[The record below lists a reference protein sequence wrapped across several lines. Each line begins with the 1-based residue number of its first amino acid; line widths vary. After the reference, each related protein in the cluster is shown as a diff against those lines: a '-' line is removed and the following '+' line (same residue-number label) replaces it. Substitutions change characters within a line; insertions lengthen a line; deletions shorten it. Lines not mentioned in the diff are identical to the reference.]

1 MAKRGR
7 SRLLASAQAPDRL
20 HPMSRTLPTPAAPA
34 QDQTRG
40 VMAIPAF
47 RKLWQSMAFSSL
59 GDWLGLLA
67 TTAMAQQLSAGNYAK
82 ANFAIAGVFIA
93 RLLPSVFLGPLAGVI
108 ADRFDR
114 RRLMVVTDIFRAA
127 FYVSIPIVGTYFWL
141 YAATIFVECLTLF
154 WSPAK
159 EASVPNLVPKE
170 KLESANQVS
179 LLAAYGT
186 APIAA
191 ALFSILA
198 LINGAISSFFPFL
211 KSNSTDLALYINAAS
226 FAFGAWTVWGL
237 REIPKGAASKTA
249 GDVGVA
255 KSLLEG
261 WRFVSKTKVVRGL
274 IVGMVGAFIAAGA
287 VIGLARTFVGD
298 LGGGDASYGVLFGS
312 VFTGLALGI
321 AFGPRVFAQFSR
333 RRLFGAALAIAGFFL
348 IVLALIPNLV
358 IAVFVVVLLG
368 SFSGICWV
376 TGFTMLGMEV
386 QDEVRGRTFAFM
398 QSLIRVTLVAVL
410 AISPLIAAAVGRHSF
425 KVRNMSLSYNGAAIT
440 ILIAG
445 FIAMVIGI
453 VSYRQMKDRPNVS
466 LWSDIANALKGE
478 LGSITGATTKGLFI
492 AFEGGEGSGKSTQT
506 KLLKAWLEDQDHSV
520 VLSREPGGTPLG
532 NDLRTILLSHSTGV
546 ISPRAEAL
554 LYAADRAHHVF
565 SVIRPALEAGDIVIT
580 DRYFDSSIAYQ
591 GAGRVLEPGE
601 VARISRWATESLFPT
616 LTIILD
622 LPAEIGLG
630 RLKKKDRLESEPLH
644 FHERIRQEYLQL
656 ALLDQ
661 ERYLVLDGKMSVEDI
676 HTAIITRVAELP
688 ALSKVPK
695 KPTLRSRQIQAIV
708 KSGALVQAKAK
719 SATRA
724 VTHKPAKK
732 PTASKP
738 ASPATKAATAKPATK
753 ASKK

>member
-1 MAKRGR
+1 MAR
-7 SRLLASAQAPDRL
+7 S
-20 HPMSRTLPTPAAPA
+20 LPTLTPPDP
-34 QDQTRG
+34 DQTRG

-47 RKLWQSMAFSSL
+47 RRLWNAMAFSSL

-67 TTAMAQQLSAGNYAK
+67 TTAMAQQLSGGNYAR

-93 RLLPSVFLGPLAGVI
+93 RLVPSVFLGPLAGVI
-108 ADRFDR
+108 ADRLDR
-114 RRLMVVTDIFRAA
+114 RKLMIVTDILRAG
-127 FYVSIPIVGTYFWL
+127 FYISIPIIGNFFWL
-141 YAATIFVECLTLF
+141 YTATILVECITLF

-191 ALFSILA
+191 GLFSLLA
-198 LINGAISSFFPFL
+198 LINGVLASAMPFF
-211 KSNSTDLALYINAAS
+211 KGNSVDLALYINAAS
-226 FAFGAWTVWGL
+226 FAFGAWTAWGL
-237 REIPKGAASKTA
+237 HEIPKGAASKTA
-249 GDVGVA
+249 ADVGVA

-261 WRFVSKTKVVRGL
+261 WRFVSKSKIVRGL

-298 LGGGDASYGVLFGS
+298 LGGGDAAYGVLFGS

-333 RRLFGAALAIAGFFL
+333 RRLFGAALTIAGFFL
-348 IVLALIPNLV
+348 ILLAVIPNLV
-358 IAVFVVVLLG
+358 LAIFIVVLLG
-368 SFSGICWV
+368 SFSGVCWV

-386 QDEVRGRTFAFM
+386 ADEVRGRTFAFM

-410 AISPLIAAAVGRHSF
+410 AISPLIAAAVGRHDF
-425 KVRNMSLSYNGAAIT
+425 KFQNTHISYNGAAIT

-445 FIAMVIGI
+445 VVAAIIGV
-453 VSYRQMKDRPNVS
+453 VSYHQMKDRPNVS

-506 KLLKAWLEDQDHSV
+506 KLLKSWLEERDHA
-520 VLSREPGGTPLG
+520 VLLTREPGGTELG
-532 NDLRTILLSHSTGV
+532 KRLRDILLSHDTGE

-565 SVIRPALEAGDIVIT
+565 SVIRPALEAGEIVIT

-591 GAGRVLEPGE
+591 GAGRILEPGE

-622 LPAEIGLG
+622 LPAEVGLN
-630 RLKKKDRLESEPLH
+630 RLKKLDRLEAQPLV

-656 ALLDQ
+656 ALLDP
-661 ERYLVLDGKMSVEDI
+661 ERYLVVDARMSMEDI
-676 HTAIITRVAELP
+676 HFAIITRVAELP
-688 ALSKVPK
+688 ALSKIPK
-695 KPTLRSRQIQAIV
+695 KEKVSRIPQGLKRKPKV
-708 KSGALVQAKAK
+708 K
-719 SATRA
+719 
-724 VTHKPAKK
+724 
-732 PTASKP
+732 
-738 ASPATKAATAKPATK
+738 
-753 ASKK
+753 